1 MCSKSTQFQ
10 SMSWTVDETVYE
22 LRHEGEKLALY
33 TGRSHLL
40 AMTLAEWKIL
50 SGVIGVFGQVKA
62 AQADTTH
69 HVRSGVVHPSA
80 SATTTTKP
88 ANMGTRWT
96 ETHDKDLAALWFKGS
111 TLEQTGAE
119 IGRTVPSVA
128 SRLVILDIE
137 PDIESVY
144 VENRSRRNKNMA
156 PAS

>member
-1 MCSKSTQFQ
+1 
-10 SMSWTVDETVYE
+10 
-22 LRHEGEKLALY
+22 
-33 TGRSHLL
+33 
-40 AMTLAEWKIL
+40 MTLAEWKIL

-62 AQADTTH
+62 AQADITH
-69 HVRSGVVHPSA
+69 HVPSGVAHPSA

-88 ANMGTRWT
+88 ANMGARWT
-96 ETHDKDLAALWFKGS
+96 EAHDKDLAALWFKGS

-144 VENRSRRNKNMA
+144 VENRSRRNKNTA